1 MFLDAVRRATPPD
14 AAISIIAPT
23 THENYVYQ
31 AAFTLAP
38 RRVVGPGEG
47 AVVPYS
53 AFYKDDRALTLPGS
67 SRISNGVLVRR

>member
-1 MFLDAVRRATPPD
+1 MRNATPED
-14 AAISIIAPT
+14 ATVSIVAPR
-23 THENYVYQ
+23 THENYTYQ

-47 AVVPYS
+47 AVVKFV

-67 SRISNGVLVRR
+67 RRIENGVLIRH